1 MTRGRGKLEVV
12 SRNELEGVA
21 KLDSSSLSLGRC
33 YQTEWKVLSS
43 GGRCCESEAEGVAKR
58 KSECDSSATRVTA
71 VVAKLWN
78 VLRNEVE
85 GAAKKKSG
93 CDSTAKRVTV
103 LVTKFVERVAE
114 RG

>member
-58 KSECDSSATRVTA
+58 KSECDSSA
-71 VVAKLWN
+71 N
-78 VLRNEVE
+78 
-85 GAAKKKSG
+85 GDSG
-93 CDSTAKRVTV
+93 GHQV
-103 LVTKFVERVAE
+103 VERVAK
-114 RG
+114 RGGRCCKKGRASVTQLQNG